1 MSPNNGQRSG
11 PFGQGVEVTGGHLPV
26 LSFDRHDR
34 DVVGLAYVYPVVS
47 RRAKGVS
54 IGINLNPN
62 NACNWRCVYCQV
74 PGLVRGSGPPIDV
87 PRLEGELD
95 RMLGAVV
102 EGDFMTRHVPPD
114 LRCLRDV
121 ALSGNGEPTSS
132 PNFREVLEAVARAI
146 GRKAASLPIV
156 VITNGSLID
165 RPSVQSALRYLATV
179 EGRVWFKLD
188 AGSDEGMQAVNSAN
202 TRLARHVE
210 RLKVVSKIC
219 PTWVQSCW
227 FVRRECEPATGE
239 VDHYVRALAGLVESD
254 ARIRGVYL
262 YSLARASSQPESV
275 DLRPISIAWLERLG
289 ERLRALG
296 VPVEVVTSGD

>member
-1 MSPNNGQRSG
+1 
-11 PFGQGVEVTGGHLPV
+11 
-26 LSFDRHDR
+26 
-34 DVVGLAYVYPVVS
+34 
-47 RRAKGVS
+47 
-54 IGINLNPN
+54 
-62 NACNWRCVYCQV
+62 
-74 PGLVRGSGPPIDV
+74 
-87 PRLEGELD
+87 
-95 RMLGAVV
+95 MLGAVV